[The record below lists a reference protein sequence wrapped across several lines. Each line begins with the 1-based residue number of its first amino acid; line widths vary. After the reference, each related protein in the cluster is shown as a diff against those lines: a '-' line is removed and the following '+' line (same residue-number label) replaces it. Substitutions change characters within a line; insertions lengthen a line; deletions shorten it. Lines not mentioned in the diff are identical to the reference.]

1 MPVPVQVPA
10 HLILYFLHPQAPRN
24 VLECR
29 RRGHVRTTS
38 VARSPILM
46 SAVERLLHFC
56 SRKCCF
62 FTTKQSCASEQR
74 TIGLTSQALF
84 DAAL

>member
-46 SAVERLLHFC
+46 SAVGRLLHLC
-56 SRKCCF
+56 NRKCCF
-62 FTTKQSCASEQR
+62 FTKSCASEQR
-74 TIGLTSQALF
+74 TIGLTSQAHF